1 MIATPMPATAPTR
14 AIASSTSIRR
24 AIRPARVLGAPAR
37 RCRHTTL
44 ATSDSSDPAE
54 GKGKEGAEEG
64 DGISLDDLRIL
75 QQRVESI
82 REREAK
88 MDVLQ
93 LLVLDA
99 SVPGQVLP
107 LQFDAGGDP
116 RRPLNGGTYVGEDVN
131 IGDRFG
137 MLGQAPSN
145 GQILPNGVEVTVTR
159 VLLKPDGSSMV
170 ELTAGRR
177 FKVHGQPFEDPDNN
191 DAPSGRVVWI
201 DPDLGAGEQTVEGAD
216 PALVHPEAP
225 PPRDPATYDDESERL
240 CRELPSL
247 VDTWRALVRDTG
259 RERQP
264 NQLELIE
271 KHLGP
276 RPGVEKPARLA
287 CWVAGLIN
295 PIPALGVAYE
305 IRPAMLMASTVG
317 DMIGVAHKGISLS
330 IKGLR
335 KSSGDVDAE

>member
-1 MIATPMPATAPTR
+1 MIATPMTATAPTR
-14 AIASSTSIRR
+14 AIVSSTSIRR

-131 IGDRFG
+131 LGDRFG

-177 FKVHGQPFEDPDNN
+177 FKVHGQPFEDPDND

-225 PPRDPATYDDESERL
+225 APKDPSTYDDESRRL
-240 CRELPSL
+240 CLELPSL
-247 VDTWRALVRDTG
+247 VATWRALVRDTG

-271 KHLGP
+271 KHLGLM
-276 RPGVEKPARLA
+276 PGVDEPARLA

-305 IRPAMLMASTVG
+305 IRPAMLMATTVG

>member
-1 MIATPMPATAPTR
+1 MTATAPTR

-131 IGDRFG
+131 LGDRFG

-177 FKVHGQPFEDPDNN
+177 FKVHGQPFEDPDND

-225 PPRDPATYDDESERL
+225 APRDPATYDEESERL
-240 CRELPSL
+240 CRELPRWSTRGARWFATTGANASPTSWSSSRNTL
-247 VDTWRALVRDTG
+247 VHSPGCRSPRGWRAGSRV
-259 RERQP
+259 
-264 NQLELIE
+264 
-271 KHLGP
+271 
-276 RPGVEKPARLA
+276 
-287 CWVAGLIN
+287 
-295 PIPALGVAYE
+295 
-305 IRPAMLMASTVG
+305 
-317 DMIGVAHKGISLS
+317 
-330 IKGLR
+330 
-335 KSSGDVDAE
+335 